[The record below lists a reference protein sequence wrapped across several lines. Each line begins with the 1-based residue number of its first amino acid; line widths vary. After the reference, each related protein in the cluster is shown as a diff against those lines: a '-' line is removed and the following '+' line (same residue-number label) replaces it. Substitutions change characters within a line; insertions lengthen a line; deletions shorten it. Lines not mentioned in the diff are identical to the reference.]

1 MIKVEINGKEIEAAE
16 GSMLIDVADD
26 AGINIPR
33 FCYHKK
39 LSVAANCRMCLVEV
53 ANSPKC
59 VPACATPVADG
70 MVVNT
75 RSKKALEAQQ
85 SVMEFL
91 LINHP
96 LDCPICD
103 QGGECEL
110 QDVAMDYG
118 SDISLYSESKRIVG
132 GRAVGPLIQTDLT
145 RCIHCTRCVRFGQEV
160 AGIMELG
167 MTGRGEHMEI
177 ATFIESSVD
186 SELSGNVIDLCPVG
200 ALTSKPF
207 RYKIRTWELK
217 SHKSVAPHDSA
228 GSNIQVH
235 EKDDTV
241 YRFVPAENEEI
252 NEVWMSDRDRF
263 SYESIHSEDRLTQP
277 MIKVD
282 GEWKTTDW
290 ETALSVAAEHI
301 KAAGSDLATL
311 VSETSTLEELH
322 LAQKLTRAMGSES
335 IDHRLEQSDFR
346 ATISG
351 VPSMPTSLVG
361 LDKKKA
367 YLIVGSNIRKE
378 QPIMNLRI
386 RKAQQHDSK
395 VFMVNPAEIDMNY
408 PCQQMTGSMSS
419 VLNDTM
425 AIAKA
430 ALVKAGSAV
439 PEVLASVT
447 PSAEHDAIVSALS
460 TGDSAIL
467 LGRIAQASTINSEL
481 LYLTDLIAKATG
493 AEFNWVPKAGN
504 TVGAYQVNAL
514 PGKNG
519 QNAGEILSKPQKGVL
534 MMGVEPGEDSLLGQK
549 ALEQLEASE
558 HVVAMTAFDSQELR
572 DVADVMLPT
581 ALFVETAGTFVNAE
595 GRVQTVRAAI
605 NPTDEIKPAWK
616 VLRVLGNQL
625 DLDGFGFNSTAD
637 VRQDMKLVSSP
648 MSVDYVGLDFAQAA
662 EIPNVN
668 SIYRVDAMVRRSPS
682 LQSTNDAQVVGENNV

>member
-177 ATFIESSVD
+177 ATFIEGSVD

-282 GEWKTTDW
+282 GVWKTTDW
-290 ETALSVAAEHI
+290 ETALSVAAKHI
-301 KAAGSDLATL
+301 KAAGPDLATL

-395 VFMVNPAEIDMNY
+395 VFMVNPAEIDINY

-419 VLNDTM
+419 LLSDTM

-430 ALVKAGSAV
+430 ALVKAGSEV
-439 PEVLASVT
+439 PEALASVT
-447 PSAEHDAIVSALS
+447 PSAEHDSIVLALS
-460 TGDSAIL
+460 SGDSAIL

-519 QNAGEILSKPQKGVL
+519 QNAGEILSKPQKGIL
-534 MMGVEPGEDSLLGQK
+534 MMGVEPSEDSLLGQK
-549 ALEQLEASE
+549 ALDQLKASE

-605 NPTDEIKPAWK
+605 NPADEIKPAWK

-648 MSVDYVGLDFAQAA
+648 MSVDYVGLDFAQVA
-662 EIPNVN
+662 ETPEVN

-682 LQSTNDAQVVGENNV
+682 LQSTNDALVVGENNV